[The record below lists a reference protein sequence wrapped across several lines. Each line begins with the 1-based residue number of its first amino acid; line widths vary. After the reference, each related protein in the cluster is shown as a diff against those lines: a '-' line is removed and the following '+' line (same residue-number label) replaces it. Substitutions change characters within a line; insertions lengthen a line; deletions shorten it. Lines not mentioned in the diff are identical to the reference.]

1 MNELLITNATTLHK
15 LLRDNIEQSRVIS
28 ENTVV
33 HVSLAALYDLVYDA
47 IHYTEQKG
55 EQEMEL
61 IKQRVKAVLI

>member
-15 LLRDNIEQSRVIS
+15 LLCDNIKQSRAIS

-33 HVSLAALYDLVYDA
+33 HVSLAALYDLVYDS
-47 IHYTEQKG
+47 IHYMGQKG

-61 IKQRVKAVLI
+61 MKQKVKAVLI